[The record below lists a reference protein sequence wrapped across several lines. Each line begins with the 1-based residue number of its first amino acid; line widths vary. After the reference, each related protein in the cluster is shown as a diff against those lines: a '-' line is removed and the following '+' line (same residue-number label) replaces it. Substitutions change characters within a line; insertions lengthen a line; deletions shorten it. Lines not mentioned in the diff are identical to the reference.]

1 MSTPRASRQ
10 LRASP
15 ASPESPGGRD
25 RTNRLLHLPA
35 EPDALSTAR
44 AYLSEAALEC
54 GLAGTEHYQFL
65 YAVNE
70 ALTNAI
76 KHGVPDGLGMIT
88 LGVSCDE
95 RALTATVYDP
105 GSLGD
110 SDPPAIAKRATDS
123 EGGRGLG
130 LMLAMTDSLNIQSD
144 DCGTTVSLTKLLPGE
159 PNGLTQQTRS
169 AVS

>member
-15 ASPESPGGRD
+15 ASPEPRSGHD
-25 RTNRLLHLPA
+25 RSSRLLHLPA
-35 EPDALSTAR
+35 EPEALSTAR
-44 AYLSEAALEC
+44 QYLSEAALEC
-54 GLAGTEHYQFL
+54 GLEGTEHYQFL

-76 KHGVPDGLGMIT
+76 KHGVRDGLGMIT
-88 LGVSCDE
+88 VGVACDS
-95 RALTATVYDP
+95 RAVTVTVYDP
-105 GSLGD
+105 GNGGD
-110 SDPPAIAKRATDS
+110 SGPPAVGKRAAGG

-130 LMLAMTDSLNIQSD
+130 LMLAMTDALNIQSD
-144 DCGTTVSLTKLLPGE
+144 ESGTTVSLTKHLPGE
-159 PNGLTQQTRS
+159 LNRATQRLRS

>member
-1 MSTPRASRQ
+1 MSMPHASKQ

-15 ASPESPGGRD
+15 ASPEPLSGDGHSA
-25 RTNRLLHLPA
+25 RLLHLPA
-35 EPDALSTAR
+35 EPEALSTAR
-44 AYLSEAALEC
+44 QYLSEAALEC
-54 GLAGTEHYQFL
+54 GLEGTDHYQFL

-88 LGVSCDE
+88 LGIAHD
-95 RALTATVYDP
+95 AQTLTVTVYDP
-105 GSLGD
+105 GRVNTIG
-110 SDPPAIAKRATDS
+110 KRATDS

-130 LMLAMTDSLNIQSD
+130 LMLAMTDALSIQSD
-144 DCGTTVSLTKLLPGE
+144 ESGTTVSLTKRLPGE
-159 PNGLTQQTRS
+159 LNGTIQEQVGS

>member
-1 MSTPRASRQ
+1 MSMPHASKP

-15 ASPESPGGRD
+15 ASPEPSDGDGR
-25 RTNRLLHLPA
+25 RNRLLHLPA
-35 EPDALSTAR
+35 EPEALSTAR
-44 AYLSEAALEC
+44 QYLSEAALSC
-54 GLAGTEHYQFL
+54 GLQGTEHYQFL

-88 LGVSCDE
+88 LGVAHDS
-95 RALTATVYDP
+95 RALTVTVYDP
-105 GSLGD
+105 GHAVTIG
-110 SDPPAIAKRATDS
+110 KRATDN

-130 LMLAMTDSLNIQSD
+130 LMLAMTDALNIQSD
-144 DCGTTVSLTKLLPGE
+144 ESGTTVSLTKRLPGE
-159 PNGLTQQTRS
+159 LTESTQRVGS